1 MARSEWPFNRAGFC
15 QRTSPARLSR
25 DERQPRGEAA
35 RWKQRVA
42 VPGFQL
48 VGGISEERDEPGEAL
63 IEGFSRRLAEG
74 VEERRRRARKLR
86 GAMERILGENLRHAN
101 H

>member
-1 MARSEWPFNRAGFC
+1 MKWPSDRAGGC
-15 QRTSPARLSR
+15 QGTRSARLSR
-25 DERQPRGEAA
+25 DEWQPRGEAA

-63 IEGFSRRLAEG
+63 IEGSPRRLAEG